1 MASLSAGAAFVSG
14 GQQTVG
20 KTVSPKERRP
30 VNTKAALLVLAPL
43 LLLALAAAPA
53 AAQYPATCPS
63 SSSDVS
69 TLKSSSETAFVYTS
83 APYGTCG
90 TCYLSV
96 YASAGM
102 TKDQPGK
109 PTKTTDVDLSVSCF
123 DYCASG
129 GSTGF
134 YAGYSTSDATGVNV
148 SKNLKSASVTSSLD
162 LEYSYGYGGSSG
174 APPSTA
180 SVSISGNANGQTD
193 SSSKCSY
200 DYSYATPCGTVF
212 SSHSSS
218 KSGYQSASFT
228 GTITLGG
235 TTYTVGD
242 PSGTGN
248 GGLSKNDQIMRN
260 MVKNH

>member
-1 MASLSAGAAFVSG
+1 MASLAAGVALSSEG
-14 GQQTVG
+14 RQTLG
-20 KTVSPKERRP
+20 KTISSKGRRP
-30 VNTKAALLVLAPL
+30 LDSKAALLVFAPL
-43 LLLALAAAPA
+43 LLFALAAAPA
-53 AAQYPATCPS
+53 AAQYPPTCPS
-63 SSSDVS
+63 SSDASS
-69 TLKSSSETAFVYTS
+69 YKSSAETAFVYTS

-90 TCYLSV
+90 SCYLNV
-96 YASAGM
+96 YASDGM

-123 DYCASG
+123 DYCSSG
-129 GSTGF
+129 GSSGF

-148 SKNLKSASVTSSLD
+148 SKNLKSASVTASLD
-162 LEYSYGYGGSSG
+162 LEYSYGYGGSSV
-174 APPSTA
+174 PSSTA
-180 SVSISGNANGQTD
+180 SVSISGNANGQTA

-212 SSHSSS
+212 SSHSKS
-218 KSGYQSASFT
+218 KSGYESASFT

-248 GGLSKNDQIMRN
+248 GGLSKNDQIMRS